1 MQYQTTSKTKD
12 KTQKQNKN
20 TQNTPINQLVNQ
32 KKLANMNTNRR
43 KEIAKA
49 IALIEETMHII
60 DCAAEEEREAYDNLP
75 EGIQYS
81 ERGERMEEAAEAL
94 ESASCELSDI
104 DNLNEVIE
112 N

>member
-1 MQYQTTSKTKD
+1 
-12 KTQKQNKN
+12 
-20 TQNTPINQLVNQ
+20 
-32 KKLANMNTNRR
+32 MNTNRR
-43 KEIAKA
+43 KDIAKA
-49 IALIEETMHII
+49 IALIQEAMSII

-94 ESASCELSDI
+94 ESASCELSDQI